1 MNIIYNLILALLI
14 TLTMSFSSNAEWKY
28 VGVNTTGTSF
38 YVDDT
43 SIKPIKE
50 KLIIRQLQNKKKP
63 DKWGS
68 LSTIVNKQLDCRRNL
83 FRILSF
89 EFYYGSMG
97 TNLEKKVSASD
108 KTWKINSKKSMNKM
122 VSDYVCKNQSVN
134 NINKFKL
141 PDCNININPTN
152 WDNCFGTFKNQN
164 GDLYVGDFKKGQYH
178 GNGTYT
184 FSPKGN
190 FSGQVY
196 TGEWLYG
203 KRNGMGINVWGNGEK
218 YIGEWKNDKRDG
230 AGTNSYIDGKIEKG
244 IWKNDKYISQSRNLK
259 KSVIPENK
267 MINASSGTGFAIS
280 KKGHLITNYH
290 VIKGCQK
297 VRIHNKSTVIEANV
311 INFDPQNDLALI
323 KGNFIPNQ
331 VLSISNDQTNL
342 LQDIYVAGYPFG
354 KKISTSIKI
363 TKGIVSSLTGIGN
376 NYSNFQID
384 AAIQPGN
391 SGGPILN
398 DKGNVIGVAVAKLD
412 LKYASRNFG
421 VIPENTNFGIKS
433 SVIKSILEGESIKI
447 IPPIDKQISKIEL
460 GKKITNSTF
469 YLSCWMSYAQIKKM
483 KSQKVIYNEF

>member
-1 MNIIYNLILALLI
+1 
-14 TLTMSFSSNAEWKY
+14 
-28 VGVNTTGTSF
+28 
-38 YVDDT
+38 
-43 SIKPIKE
+43 
-50 KLIIRQLQNKKKP
+50 
-63 DKWGS
+63 
-68 LSTIVNKQLDCRRNL
+68 
-83 FRILSF
+83 
-89 EFYYGSMG
+89 
-97 TNLEKKVSASD
+97 
-108 KTWKINSKKSMNKM
+108 
-122 VSDYVCKNQSVN
+122 
-134 NINKFKL
+134 
-141 PDCNININPTN
+141 
-152 WDNCFGTFKNQN
+152 
-164 GDLYVGDFKKGQYH
+164 
-178 GNGTYT
+178 
-184 FSPKGN
+184 
-190 FSGQVY
+190 
-196 TGEWLYG
+196 
-203 KRNGMGINVWGNGEK
+203 MGINVWGNGEK

-230 AGTNSYIDGKIEKG
+230 AGTNSYNDGKIEKG
-244 IWKNDKYISQSRNLK
+244 IWRNDKYISQSKNLE

-342 LQDIYVAGYPFG
+342 LQDIYVAGFPFG
-354 KKISTSIKI
+354 KRISTSIKI
-363 TKGIVSSLTGIGN
+363 TKGIVSSLTGVGN

-433 SVIKSILEGESIKI
+433 SVIKSILEGENIKI
-447 IPPIDKQISKIEL
+447 IAPNDKPISKIEL

-469 YLSCWMSYAQIKKM
+469 YLSCWMNYAQIKKM
-483 KSQKVIYNEF
+483 KSQKVIYNKF